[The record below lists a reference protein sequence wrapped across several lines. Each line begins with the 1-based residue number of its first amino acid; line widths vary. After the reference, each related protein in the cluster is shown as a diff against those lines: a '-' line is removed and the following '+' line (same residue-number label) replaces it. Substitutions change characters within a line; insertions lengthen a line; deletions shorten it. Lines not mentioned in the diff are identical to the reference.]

1 MRIIAIDPG
10 FERVGI
16 AVMEKFY
23 GKESLLYSD
32 CFKTPASSPFPDR
45 LLMIGKEIEKLINK
59 WNPGA
64 LSIETLLF
72 NSNQKTAL
80 RVSESRGV
88 IIYAAAKN
96 GLKIVEFTPL
106 QVKIAV
112 TGYGRA
118 EKGQVGQ
125 MVKKLIKIGA
135 DVTSDDEIDAIAVG
149 LACLAG
155 VR

>member
-16 AVMEKFY
+16 AVIEKIS
-23 GKESLLYSD
+23 GKESLVYSD
-32 CFKTPASSPFPDR
+32 CFKTPPSLAFPER
-45 LLMIGKEIEKLINK
+45 LSIIGKEIEKLIEK
-59 WNPGA
+59 WHPA
-64 LSIETLLF
+64 VLAIETLLF
-72 NSNQKTAL
+72 NNNQKTAL
-80 RVSESRGV
+80 RVSEARGV
-88 IIYAAAKN
+88 IIYAAAKHD
-96 GLKIVEFTPL
+96 LKIFELTPL

-118 EKGQVGQ
+118 EKRQVGQ
-125 MVKKLIKIGA
+125 MVKKLIKIGEE
-135 DVTSDDEIDAIAVG
+135 VTSDDEIDAIAVG